1 MLTLR
6 KGTLVAFTAAAV
18 AAVLGLGIYGYLSR
32 SSLWANGGLAA
43 KVGAEQLL
51 YAAVLLAIAMIVLA
65 LLLFRRGTRVIRE
78 LDRILALT
86 QNGLTH
92 PGEGLRRLGDLGTRI
107 ALLVDRL
114 SDLNRK
120 RALKISGLSHLIDF
134 LVDNMERNVLI
145 LDRRG
150 EISRCSKK
158 VLRQLGVEKGAL
170 AGRMASDV
178 IAGLDYDDIVA
189 ELEKLRTP
197 ATRKGLEAEKR
208 RYTGDVI
215 FAPIFNA
222 DDILVSVVCLLEP
235 GALVEEIEKTGEQVT
250 AEEVTLGRRLL
261 NGLRQKTNRETEKR

>member
-6 KGTLVAFTAAAV
+6 KGTLVAFTMTAV
-18 AAVLGLGIYGYLSR
+18 AAVLGLGVYGYLS
-32 SSLWANGGLAA
+32 SATLEMGGALAA
-43 KVGAEQLL
+43 KVSAEQLL
-51 YAAVLLAIAMIVLA
+51 YTAVLLAIALVSLA
-65 LLLFRRGTRVIRE
+65 FLLFRRGTRVARE
-78 LDRILALT
+78 LDRILVLT

-92 PGEGLRRLGDLGTRI
+92 PGEGLRRLGDLGARI

-120 RALKISGLSHLIDF
+120 RALKISGLSKLIDF

-150 EISRCSKK
+150 EITRCSKK

-170 AGRMASDV
+170 AGRMASEV

-189 ELEKLRTP
+189 ELEKMRVP
-197 ATRKGLEAEKR
+197 ATRKGLEAEER
-208 RYTGDVI
+208 RYSGDVI

-222 DDILVSVVCLLEP
+222 DDTLVSVVCLLEP

-250 AEEVTLGRRLL
+250 AEEGTLGRRLL
-261 NGLRQKTNRETEKR
+261 NGLRRQTKRETEKR